1 MTDPLV
7 LIPGMMADSR
17 GFLPQI
23 VELSWDTALHI
34 SAPLHASSVEE
45 MAQDTLATAPETF
58 ALCGHGLG
66 GMVAIEILRRA
77 PERVTRLALMDTSCQ
92 SEMPTVAAARET
104 RIVAARAGRL
114 AEAMH
119 DELKPDH
126 LSAGPERDGIHQVM
140 QEMAQDLGA
149 EVYIRQSRALQKRP
163 DQQGTLRRARTPTLI
178 LCGEDDTLYPVRRH
192 EFMAHLM
199 PMAKLEVVAGAGHLP
214 ALENPNAVSAILRN
228 WLSWPTSAGRGAS
241 ASPNWT

>member
-1 MTDPLV
+1 MTEPLV

-34 SAPLHASSVEE
+34 AAPLHHDTIEDLAQAVLDSAPSV
-45 MAQDTLATAPETF
+45 F

-66 GMVAIEILRRA
+66 GMIAIEILRRA

-92 SEMPTVAAARET
+92 SEMPTVAASREK

-114 AEAMH
+114 AEAMKE
-119 DELKPDH
+119 ELKPDH
-126 LSAGPERDGIHQVM
+126 LAPGPDRDGIHQIM

-149 EVYIRQSRALQKRP
+149 ETYIRQSRALQKRP
-163 DQQGTLRRARTPTLI
+163 DQQGTLRKTRTPTLI

-199 PMAKLEVVAGAGHLP
+199 PYAKLEVVAGAGHLP

-228 WLSWPTSAGRGAS
+228 WLSWPVSSRGS
-241 ASPNWT
+241 STSPNWS